1 MELTSAELISK
12 LQQKLFDVYYR
23 HVRYNSEKAEFIIKL
38 SHEYEEAINKLYTNP
53 VSPCKGCFAKMTGM
67 NGETS
72 YLVYEDRDI
81 DNIEIFMKIE

>member
-1 MELTSAELISK
+1 MELTSGELISK

-23 HVRYNSEKAEFIIKL
+23 HVRFNSEGLEFIIKL
-38 SHEYEEAINKLYTNP
+38 SHKYGDALNTIYTNP
-53 VSPCKGCFAKMTGM
+53 VSPCKGCFTKMHGM

-81 DNIEIFMKIE
+81 DDIEIFMKIE